1 MAQQRKMILGAVARG
16 IGSHVAAW
24 RHPSVCRDKLKGA
37 TTLRHWAEIARIAEA
52 GKMHF
57 VFLADVLAMP
67 NTDNPALLSRSAYD
81 FSLEPMTL
89 LAGIAPLTEKI
100 GLVGSISTTYS
111 EPYNV
116 ARLLASLD
124 HVSAGR
130 AGWNV
135 VTTLDP
141 TSARN
146 FGASSFMDKPDRYRR
161 AEVFTRV
168 VRGLWDSWED
178 DAFVHDQQNGLF
190 LDPCKMHRLRHK
202 SEHFEIEGP
211 LNIERPPQGHPV
223 VIVAGSSD
231 GAKELAAEQGDA
243 MFTAQPDFE
252 GAKKFYAD
260 VKGRMAKYGR
270 SPDELH
276 LIPGAMVIVGRTDEE
291 AREKHQIFKEA
302 IDLEFGILYLS
313 ALAQAD
319 LSKLPL
325 DEPLPDA
332 LRQTPSW
339 SRLELVM
346 DISRQSG
353 MTFRE
358 LAIHYA
364 DTYGHQF
371 IVGSPKT
378 VADELQRLF
387 EARAADGF
395 ILRAPI
401 YPEGISEIVSLVIP
415 ELQRRGLFQTE
426 YRGNTFRENL
436 GLPRPAH
443 PSARQQATPRAAE

>member
-24 RHPSVCRDKLKGA
+24 RHPSVGRDKLKGA

-67 NTDNPALLSRSAYD
+67 NADNPPLLSRSAYD

-89 LAGIAPLTEKI
+89 LSAVAPLTERI

-124 HVSAGR
+124 HLSAGR

-146 FGASSFMDKPDRYRR
+146 FGGGGFMEKPDRYRR
-161 AEVFTRV
+161 ADVFTRV
-168 VRGLWDSWED
+168 VKGLWDSWED
-178 DAFVHDQQNGLF
+178 DAFVRDQQQGLF
-190 LDPCKMHRLRHK
+190 LDPAKMHPLQHK
-202 SEHFEIEGP
+202 SEHFQVEGP

-223 VIVAGSSD
+223 IIVAGSSE
-231 GAKELAAEQGDA
+231 GAKELAAEQADA
-243 MFTAQPDFE
+243 MFTAQPDLE

-260 VKGRMAKYGR
+260 VKSRMTKYGR

-276 LIPGAMVIVGRTDEE
+276 VIPGAMIIVGRTDEE
-291 AREKHQIFKEA
+291 AREKHEVFRES

-313 ALAQAD
+313 ALAHAD
-319 LSKLPL
+319 LSHLSL

-332 LRQTPSW
+332 LRQTPTW

-346 DISRQSG
+346 DISKQSG

-378 VADELQRLF
+378 VADELQHLF

-401 YPEGISEIVSLVIP
+401 YPDGVQEIVSLVIP
-415 ELQRRGLFQTE
+415 ELQRRGLAQTE
-426 YRGNTFRENL
+426 YRGATFRENL

-443 PSARQQATPRAAE
+443 PRAPSVARHAAE

>member
-24 RHPSVCRDKLKGA
+24 RHPSVSRDKLRGA

-57 VFLADVLAMP
+57 VFLADLLAMP
-67 NTDNPALLSRSAYD
+67 SAGHAPLLSRSAFD

-89 LAGIAPLTEKI
+89 LSAIAPMTERI

-124 HVSAGR
+124 HLSAGR

-146 FGASSFMDKPDRYRR
+146 FGAGGFMEKPDRYRR

-168 VRGLWDSWED
+168 VKGLWDSWED
-178 DAFVHDQQNGLF
+178 DAFVHDQQRGVF
-190 LDPCKMHRLRHK
+190 LDPAKMHPLRHK
-202 SEHFEIEGP
+202 SEHFQVEGP

-223 VIVAGSSD
+223 VIVAGSSE
-231 GAKELAAEQGDA
+231 GAKELAAEQADA
-243 MFTAQPDFE
+243 MFTAQPTLE

-270 SPDELH
+270 SPDALH
-276 LIPGAMVIVGRTDEE
+276 LIPGAMIIVGRTDEE
-291 AREKHQIFKEA
+291 AREKHQVFRES

-319 LSKLPL
+319 LSDLPL
-325 DEPLPDA
+325 DEPLPDS
-332 LRQTPSW
+332 LRQTPTW

-353 MTFRE
+353 MTFRQI
-358 LAIHYA
+358 AIHYA

-371 IVGSPKT
+371 IVGSAKT
-378 VADELQRLF
+378 VADELQHLF

-401 YPEGISEIVSLVIP
+401 YPEGVQEIVSLVIP
-415 ELQRRGLFQTE
+415 ELQRRGLAQTE
-426 YRGNTFRENL
+426 YRGTTFRENL

-443 PSARQQATPRAAE
+443 PRAPSVARQAAE